1 MPRRRG
7 LELGGGTILND
18 NFHSIMTCKKTNNRR
33 SQDSRDFI
41 GFFSRFSET
50 ILEEDFGI
58 RDLRARSVTH
68 GNEMSFQ
75 DFADLF
81 KIFRYFTINISHCAF
96 LQSQI

>member
-1 MPRRRG
+1 M
-7 LELGGGTILND
+7 L
-18 NFHSIMTCKKTNNRR
+18 
-33 SQDSRDFI
+33 
-41 GFFSRFSET
+41 FSRFSET

-81 KIFRYFTINISHCAF
+81 KIFRYFNVNISHIVHFYKAKYKH
-96 LQSQI
+96 

>member
-1 MPRRRG
+1 
-7 LELGGGTILND
+7 
-18 NFHSIMTCKKTNNRR
+18 MTCKKTNNRR

-41 GFFSRFSET
+41 WFFSRFSET